1 MNVTKTKMQQYLSY
15 LDFIKTKKKL
25 YINGVSN
32 HDSVSDSGCFPY
44 GRAKTREEVLNR
56 PQSKFILFKINNL

>member
-32 HDSVSDSGCFPY
+32 HDSVYDSG
-44 GRAKTREEVLNR
+44 
-56 PQSKFILFKINNL
+56 